1 MIFHSAVQQQLSV
14 NFLFFPDDTRK
25 VFFEAKLPFSAKYKE
40 RNNVDRRKQAWC
52 LSHSAF
58 KQLHYAGKLNS
69 LQQLFYQA
77 DFCGNIYVVYHSED
91 SFTSHVFEVQRLKSR
106 YTENIKI
113 AQMLWYSVCLHYAEE
128 KVLTR
133 S

>member
-1 MIFHSAVQQQLSV
+1 MQKQLSV
-14 NFLFFPDDTRK
+14 NFLFFFRWLK
-25 VFFEAKLPFSAKYKE
+25 EGFFEAKLPFSAKYKE
-40 RNNVDRRKQAWC
+40 RSNVDRRKQAWC

-69 LQQLFYQA
+69 LQQLFYLV